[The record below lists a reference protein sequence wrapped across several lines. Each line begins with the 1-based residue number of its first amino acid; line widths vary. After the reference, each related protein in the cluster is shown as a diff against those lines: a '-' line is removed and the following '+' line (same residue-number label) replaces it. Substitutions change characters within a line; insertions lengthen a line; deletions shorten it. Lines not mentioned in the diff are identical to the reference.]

1 MELRIQQILSKPFKV
16 PMPNYKGPI
25 HGRCLGKRSRGVRCA
40 LHDPNTEGALVL
52 YTPSELTAHEKL
64 SIDKS
69 KLEVHVVV
77 DTLLSKVL
85 RPHQREGVKFL
96 WDCVT
101 GQQIDKQLWL
111 HHGRQDATPLIDKVV
126 VVTPSSLVRQMVHV
140 LHIHFWR

>member
-85 RPHQREGVKFL
+85 RPHQREGLGKTL
-96 WDCVT
+96 QCITLIWT
-101 GQQIDKQLWL
+101 ML
-111 HHGRQDATPLIDKVV
+111 RQSPNDELPVRV
-126 VVTPSSLVRQMVHV
+126 SL
-140 LHIHFWR
+140 